1 MDNEIVTKAIS
12 DAEKQV
18 KLWGKHVDKRLLTK
32 MVEAGLE
39 CFDGSTE
46 NANGAAFE
54 TGYKDGLGILI
65 CRRSENEYITRVFA
79 YPHGSDGCPLCA
91 AHTACLDAVQR
102 YDCPRS
108 FFRRILAATEDG
120 EDVNLAIAAVLEC
133 GFVPLPELA
142 RIVGKSHASITKIAM
157 RNRKRAQLLLK
168 KIGKSRRL
176 A

>member
-1 MDNEIVTKAIS
+1 MDNEIIAKAIS

-18 KLWGKHVDKRLLTK
+18 KLWGRPVDKNLLSK
-32 MVEAGLE
+32 MVKGGLE

-65 CRRSENEYITRVFA
+65 CRRSENEYITHVFA
-79 YPHGSDGCPLCA
+79 YPQGSDGCPLCV
-91 AHTACLDAVQR
+91 AHKVCLDAVQY
-102 YDCPRS
+102 YDTPRS
-108 FFRRILAATEDG
+108 FFRRVLAATEDG
-120 EDVNLAIAAVLEC
+120 EDVNLAIAAVMGS
-133 GFVPLPELA
+133 GFIPLPDLA
-142 RIVGKSHASITKIAM
+142 RIVGKSYASITMIAR

-168 KIGKSRRL
+168 KIGATGRM